1 MNKDIT
7 DAEASVFLYSNGGIM
22 YNEAVEINF
31 DLKEAQNNILE
42 KYPEWRELMDL
53 VEFKNIPEVNP
64 AGCSDNIVY
73 YNRRRMRQYPT
84 AVQEFYLAEQ
94 LMHIQLA
101 HQQRG
106 RRRDP
111 ELWEAACIAVV
122 NELLIADG
130 FEPPANVMRLEGAKG
145 ASAEEMYEIL
155 KEKAEEEKPEW
166 EEEEQP
172 EESDRPYIPE
182 KDDKSKQAGNLQG
195 AQERDI
201 EDPGLAL
208 RAVQTISGTSC
219 RDPSGYERVDRRR
232 SSPRIRERGQGS
244 SEGGRR
250 RKGRLLR
257 YGFLRLPGDTF
268 GS

>member
-106 RRRDP
+106 R
-111 ELWEAACIAVV
+111 
-122 NELLIADG
+122 
-130 FEPPANVMRLEGAKG
+130 
-145 ASAEEMYEIL
+145 
-155 KEKAEEEKPEW
+155 
-166 EEEEQP
+166 
-172 EESDRPYIPE
+172 
-182 KDDKSKQAGNLQG
+182 
-195 AQERDI
+195 
-201 EDPGLAL
+201 
-208 RAVQTISGTSC
+208 
-219 RDPSGYERVDRRR
+219 
-232 SSPRIRERGQGS
+232 
-244 SEGGRR
+244 
-250 RKGRLLR
+250 
-257 YGFLRLPGDTF
+257 
-268 GS
+268 